1 LPWSSDTFA
10 FTQPDRR
17 IPPGF
22 RTAII
27 DPSVEDDQGQ
37 VIARLGA
44 LRLFGSN
51 ELTDSLLQLMPGKT
65 ALIRVQVRWA
75 VQADEQRAVANALSK
90 GSVYFVAAFAV
101 PEENHDRCVPRL
113 DSLRRRTMLW
123 RVIEDQPDCALTQL
137 RRILAR
143 SSHRLHPLGKS
154 PPINPGRFRPS
165 C

>member
-1 LPWSSDTFA
+1 VSLVPVEIDIVKPGDSFTYALLIDNIGTTTIVLPWSSDTFA

-101 PEENHDRCVPRL
+101 PEENDLYVRSTNRL
-113 DSLRRRTMLW
+113 
-123 RVIEDQPDCALTQL
+123 
-137 RRILAR
+137 
-143 SSHRLHPLGKS
+143 
-154 PPINPGRFRPS
+154 RFRGQP
-165 C
+165 